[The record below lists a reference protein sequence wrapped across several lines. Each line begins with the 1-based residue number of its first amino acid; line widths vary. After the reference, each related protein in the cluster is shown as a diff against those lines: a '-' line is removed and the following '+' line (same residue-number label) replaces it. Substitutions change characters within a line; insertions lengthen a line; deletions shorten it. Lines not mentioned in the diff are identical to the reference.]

1 MKQKKNKDFGNKKHI
16 ITRIIVGSLLV
27 VAAGAIG
34 VASVFAFSAGIYINL
49 AELALVIAG
58 GSLVGGL
65 AMSVKGIKDAI
76 SVKIN
81 KSVSIKSLNQI
92 AEASKNKGLY
102 TQEQRVKIAK
112 KYAKANLKLCK
123 AKGCP
128 IVGKFKSQSDFE
140 DSADVEAFN
149 DRENYMLLGEL
160 SKSQHAKRKY
170 QKKVQKIE
178 SKLSLPIENLKH
190 DKYKVWTKSYDKFL
204 DGATIYDRRTEIK
217 CHQDSTLNRFMSLA
231 DIMAEPEK
239 GDMGGFVK
247 VDFNGSVD
255 ASNKPTFARVA
266 SVKYLKAAQQLMIDD
281 IIGYC
286 KEYPDK
292 VSQIFPI
299 SIETNT
305 YDKNASYYQQN
316 VVFYSLDELTNTDN
330 LTRNI

>member
-65 AMSVKGIKDAI
+65 AMSIKGIKDAI

-92 AEASKNKGLY
+92 AETSKNKGLY

-112 KYAKANLKLCK
+112 KYARANLKLCK

-140 DSADVEAFN
+140 TSADIEAFN
-149 DRENYMLLGEL
+149 DRENYALLRDL
-160 SKSQHAKRKY
+160 SKSKRVYNKY
-170 QKKVQKIE
+170 DKKVKKIE
-178 SKLSLPIENLKH
+178 RKLNLSIENIKS
-190 DKYKVWTKSYDKFL
+190 DQYKIWTKHYDDFVE
-204 DGATIYDRRTEIK
+204 GATIYDRRTEIK
-217 CHQDSTLNRFMSLA
+217 CRQENTKNRFEALS
-231 DIMAEPEK
+231 DIMVEPEK
-239 GDMGGFVK
+239 DDMGGFVK
-247 VDFNGSVD
+247 ITYRNGSD
-255 ASNKPTFARVA
+255 PSNKPTFARVP
-266 SVKYLKAAQQLMIDD
+266 STKYLKSVQQLMIDD
-281 IIGYC
+281 VIDYC
-286 KEYPDK
+286 KENPNK
-292 VSQIFPI
+292 VSDIFPI
-299 SIETNT
+299 TVDSSS
-305 YDKNASYYQQN
+305 YDKNATYYSQTTT
-316 VVFYSLDELTNTDN
+316 FFTLDELVNAKN
-330 LTRNI
+330 NAREL